1 MAYLIRREV
10 SMSQNDE
17 YYLVKSDILPEVFV
31 KVMSVK
37 RLLNSGKAA
46 SVNEAVHTV
55 GLSRSAY
62 YKYKDSIM
70 PFYESSKGK
79 LVTLIIAVEN
89 FPGILSGI
97 IQCVAYAKG
106 NILTINQNI
115 PINGLADVSI
125 SMETD
130 RMNRSIDLLIADVG
144 KIPGVRSCRIM
155 ARE

>member
-1 MAYLIRREV
+1 MAQ
-10 SMSQNDE
+10 SND
-17 YYLVKSDILPEVFV
+17 YFLVKASVLPEVFV
-31 KVMSVK
+31 KVMEVK
-37 RLLNSGKAA
+37 RLLNSGKYR
-46 SVNEAVHTV
+46 SVNEAVQRV

-62 YKYKDSIM
+62 YKYKEAVM
-70 PFYESSKGK
+70 PFYETSKGK

-97 IQCVAYAKG
+97 IQCVAFAKC

-130 RMNRSIDLLIADVG
+130 LMVKSIDLLLADVG
-144 KIPGVRSCRIM
+144 KIPGVRSCRIL

>member
-1 MAYLIRREV
+1 
-10 SMSQNDE
+10 MSQKDE
-17 YYLVKSDILPEVFV
+17 YFLVKAEILPEVFV

-37 RLLNSGKAA
+37 RLLNSGKAR
-46 SVNEAVHTV
+46 SVNEAVQQV

-70 PFYESSKGK
+70 PFYETSKGK

-130 RMNRSIDLLIADVG
+130 RMSRSIDLLLSDVG
-144 KIPGVRSCRIM
+144 KIPGVRSCRIL

>member
-1 MAYLIRREV
+1 
-10 SMSQNDE
+10 MSQSNE
-17 YYLVKSDILPEVFV
+17 YFLVKADVLPEVFV
-31 KVMSVK
+31 KVMEVK
-37 RLLNSGKAA
+37 RLLNSGKSR
-46 SVNEAVHTV
+46 SVNEAVQRV

-62 YKYKDSIM
+62 YKYKDAVM
-70 PFYESSKGK
+70 PFYETSKGK

-97 IQCVAYAKG
+97 IQCVAAAKG

-130 RMNRSIDLLIADVG
+130 LMTKSIETLLTDVE
-144 KIPGVRSCRIM
+144 KIPGVRSCRIL

>member
-1 MAYLIRREV
+1 MAH
-10 SMSQNDE
+10 SDE
-17 YYLVKSDILPEVFV
+17 YFLVKSEILPEVFL

-37 RLLNSGKAA
+37 RLLNSGKAR
-46 SVNEAVHTV
+46 SVNEAVQKI

-70 PFYESSKGK
+70 PFYETSKGK

-130 RMNRSIDLLIADVG
+130 RMKRSIDLLITDVG

>member
-1 MAYLIRREV
+1 
-10 SMSQNDE
+10 MSQNDE
-17 YYLVKSDILPEVFV
+17 YFLVKAEILPEVFV

-37 RLLNSGKAA
+37 RLLNSGKAR
-46 SVNEAVHTV
+46 SINEAVQKA

-70 PFYESSKGK
+70 PFYETSKGK

-97 IQCVAYAKG
+97 IQCVAFAKG

-130 RMNRSIDLLIADVG
+130 RMSRSIDLLLSDVG
-144 KIPGVRSCRIM
+144 KIPGVRSCRIL

>member
-1 MAYLIRREV
+1 MAQ
-10 SMSQNDE
+10 SNE
-17 YYLVKSDILPEVFV
+17 YFLVKSTVLPEVFV
-31 KVMSVK
+31 KVMEVK
-37 RLLNSGKAA
+37 RLLNAGKSR
-46 SVNEAVHTV
+46 SVNEAVQKV

-62 YKYKDSIM
+62 YKYKDAVM
-70 PFYESSKGK
+70 PFYETSKGK

-97 IQCVAYAKG
+97 IQCVANAKG

-130 RMNRSIDLLIADVG
+130 LMTKSIDLLLADVG
-144 KIPGVRSCRIM
+144 KIAGVRSCRIL

>member
-1 MAYLIRREV
+1 
-10 SMSQNDE
+10 MSQNDE
-17 YYLVKSDILPEVFV
+17 YYLVKSEILPEVFV

-37 RLLNSGKAA
+37 RLLNSGKAS
-46 SVNEAVHTV
+46 SVNEAVRTV

-70 PFYESSKGK
+70 PFYETSKGK

-97 IQCVAYAKG
+97 IQCIAYAKG

-130 RMNRSIDLLIADVG
+130 RMNRSIDLLLADVG